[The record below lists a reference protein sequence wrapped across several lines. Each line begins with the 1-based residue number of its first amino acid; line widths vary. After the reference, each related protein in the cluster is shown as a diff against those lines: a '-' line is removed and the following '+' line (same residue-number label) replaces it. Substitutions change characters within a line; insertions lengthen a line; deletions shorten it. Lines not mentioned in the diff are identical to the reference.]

1 MFEFL
6 LVCEQ
11 PDRWPLLEKVAGHL
25 LEQKELDLAIR
36 ASLLNARVEALAEM
50 GRADDAIRLADR
62 SLPDFAKVPSLQ
74 VGLQLAA
81 AQVYHRQLKD
91 TAEAS
96 KRYKAILEGHRRLEH
111 PNLRVAVIRWGD
123 LFAEAGDI
131 VRAGETYRLAAT
143 MGGDKFKGT
152 ASTETVTRGAL
163 LRIAEQRLRTGDVR
177 QTRQLLERI
186 ELDYPEQK
194 LEGLYRFLRAEAD
207 RHGGRYEESLRNYEI
222 LLKLEQWAGYHD
234 RALFGIADCYYRM
247 ANPDKA
253 LTWLA
258 NLKESFPRSFEKLKL
273 ADYQK
278 MVESRRDRL
287 KANQDKGD
295 PKTGQRGDT
304 FVTGLEPDEKQ
315 SFGTPTNFVVVP
327 SLGLYGPH
335 VGLLDGYPEYKG
347 LYTYTHP
354 LTDLVGDGTY
364 WVEFWYRDVLA
375 PGTPTNNPHVH
386 AWIVGDGLPYNGNAG
401 MGTIYFERTLG
412 RWRKLGF
419 RITAPPTPTGRI
431 EFSIRHIFGVGQI
444 DGISVRPVSAR
455 QADSLTNF
463 LEGTETP

>member
-1 MFEFL
+1 
-6 LVCEQ
+6 
-11 PDRWPLLEKVAGHL
+11 
-25 LEQKELDLAIR
+25 
-36 ASLLNARVEALAEM
+36 
-50 GRADDAIRLADR
+50 
-62 SLPDFAKVPSLQ
+62 VPSLQ
-74 VGLQLAA
+74 VGLRLAA

-96 KRYKAILEGHRRLEH
+96 KRYKAILEEHRRLEH
-111 PNLRVAVIRWGD
+111 PNIRVAVIRWGD

-131 VRAGETYRLAAT
+131 VRAAETYRLAST
-143 MGGDKFKGT
+143 MGGEKFKAAANT
-152 ASTETVTRGAL
+152 DAATRGAL

-207 RHGGRYEESLRNYEI
+207 RNGGRYEEALRNYEI

-234 RALFGIADCYYRM
+234 RALFGIADCYYRL

-253 LTWLA
+253 LQWLDT
-258 NLKESFPRSFEKLKL
+258 LKESFPRSYEKQKV
-273 ADYQK
+273 ADYRK
-278 MVESRRDRL
+278 MVENRRDRL
-287 KANQDKGD
+287 KVLREKGG
-295 PKTGQRGDT
+295 PKPDGNGGT
-304 FVTGLEPDEKQ
+304 FVTGLEPDEKEP
-315 SFGTPTNFVVVP
+315 FGTPAGFAVVP
-327 SLGLYGPH
+327 GLGLQGPH

-347 LYTYTHP
+347 YFAYTRP

-364 WVEFWYRDVLA
+364 WVEFWYQDVLA
-375 PGTPTNNPHVH
+375 PGAPTNNPHVH
-386 AWIVGDGLPYNGNAG
+386 AWIVGEGKPYNGNAG
-401 MGTIYFERTLG
+401 DGTLYFERTLG

-419 RITAPPTPTGRI
+419 RMQGPPASAGRL
-431 EFSIRHIFGVGQI
+431 EFSLRHIFGVAQI
-444 DGISVRPVSAR
+444 DAISVRPVSAR